1 MSSFWR
7 RAECAAASAARASAL
22 GFTGGGIVGLLQVLL
37 IQISFN

>member
-22 GFTGGGIVGLLQVLL
+22 GFTGGGIVGLLQFLVL
-37 IQISFN
+37 